1 MALPADFNSD
11 IITYEELYNCDP
23 DRISVIPS
31 DAYKV
36 DEQWVLETMAG
47 AYSARYILIVT
58 YSTTHTVDGL
68 DDASGTTIP
77 TGDESILQ
85 IGAASFTALSRS
97 SSRAETINMQPAVSV
112 QVARLAQEFLSQ
124 FRAGLA
130 SQAGA
135 WFAGPPAMGDI
146 AY

>member
-1 MALPADFNSD
+1 M
-11 IITYEELYNCDP
+11 ELYDSDS

-47 AYSARYILIVT
+47 AYRPGYILIVT
-58 YSTTHTVDGL
+58 YFTTHTVDGL

-77 TGDESILQ
+77 AGDESILQ
-85 IGAASFTALSRS
+85 IGAAGFTALSRS
-97 SSRAETINMQPAVSV
+97 SSRAEIINMQPAVSV
-112 QVARLAQEFLSQ
+112 QVTRLAQEFLSQ
-124 FRAGLA
+124 FRAVLA
-130 SQAGA
+130 CQAGA
-135 WFAGPPAMGDI
+135 CFAGLPAMGDI

>member
-1 MALPADFNSD
+1 V
-11 IITYEELYNCDP
+11 ELYDSNP
-23 DRISVIPS
+23 DRISVIPC

-47 AYSARYILIVT
+47 AYSPGYILIVT
-58 YSTTHTVDGL
+58 YSITPTMDGL
-68 DDASGTTIP
+68 DDASGTMIP
-77 TGDESILQ
+77 AGEGSILM
-85 IGAASFTALSRS
+85 IGAAGFTALSRS
-97 SSRAETINMQPAVSV
+97 SSRAETINMQPAISA
-112 QVARLAQEFLSQ
+112 QVASMAQGFLSQ

-135 WFAGPPAMGDI
+135 WFAGPPALSNI